1 MGGSVGLSM
10 STPSYFVD
18 HKKGE
23 VNELWALLQNP
34 DVQKDPQ
41 RKRDVLKRV
50 IAYQTLG
57 IDVSRL
63 FPEMMLAT
71 HTNDI
76 LQKKMIYNFIVYYAE
91 NRADLAMMT
100 VNTLQKECCDQ
111 IDPMVRG
118 LALKHLSSL
127 RVPNLAEYVVH
138 PVTKCLEDVSPYVRR
153 SAVLSVLKLFHLD
166 PKAAEPMLPHLDR
179 MLRDRD
185 PQVVANC
192 IMALDE
198 VYASTGGIQVNKG
211 LIYNLLNRMKE
222 FNEWSQCTIL
232 DLVARYE
239 TESEKE
245 VYDIMSLLDER
256 LKSTNAAVVLS
267 TTKVFLNFTMN
278 MPKVHQHAFLRVKDP
293 LLTLMTGGGHEMAF
307 TVLAHIKVIAERSE
321 SQVFDDEYKKF
332 YCRYNDPVYVK
343 KAKLEVLKL
352 IASDGTVAEIVGELK
367 EYVTDVDIEVA
378 RISIRTIGRIAW
390 RLENSA
396 ARVIQELLGLLEV
409 DIDYVTAEVVVSMA
423 DLMRKYPAF
432 SEQIVEVIPAC
443 LATIEEPEARV
454 AVLWMLGEVGDQL
467 EEGPYLL
474 EPMVE
479 QWDELKHSVRMEL
492 MVCTMKMFFKRPP
505 ECQKML
511 GKLLAKATADPSN
524 VDVHDK
530 ALLYYRLLDT
540 DVEEAQRIICG
551 PEDKSRVTQFTE
563 DTETEVADQI
573 FEEFNS
579 LSVIYGQPAVK
590 FVTYKEILP
599 PGSDGAALDSDGD
612 DDDEED
618 EESEDESEEEAA
630 PLPSAAPPRQAPKD
644 SSDDGSDDDDSDDG
658 DSDSGSGSDDEEM
671 EFKTTQ
677 TFGKQVA
684 QVFEKNWMAASAQ
697 ESASLRLQMSK
708 SSDKD
713 IEKKLKKAGLHMM
726 ATGMNAGSVRAYYI
740 GEREDKA
747 GVFMAELVMNLS
759 SRQVT
764 ATLKSDDTSSLGA
777 FKNFFTQ
784 ALVGL

>member
-111 IDPMVRG
+111 VDPMVRG

-166 PKAAEPMLPHLDR
+166 PKAAEPMLPALDR
-179 MLRDRD
+179 MSRDRD

-367 EYVTDVDIEVA
+367 EYVTAV
-378 RISIRTIGRIAW
+378 
-390 RLENSA
+390 
-396 ARVIQELLGLLEV
+396 
-409 DIDYVTAEVVVSMA
+409 VVVSMA

-530 ALLYYRLLDT
+530 ALLYYRLLEYDP
-540 DVEEAQRIICG
+540 EEAQRVVCG
-551 PEDKSRVTQFTE
+551 DPDNKTRITTFTE
-563 DTETEVADQI
+563 DTETEVKDQI

-579 LSVIYGQPAVK
+579 MSVIYGQPSHK
-590 FVTYKEILP
+590 FVTYKELAP
-599 PGSDGAALDSDGD
+599 PGADGADAADSDED
-612 DDDEED
+612 EDEED
-618 EESEDESEEEAA
+618 EDSDESEEEMTPTAA
-630 PLPSAAPPRQAPKD
+630 PSRPVAAKD
-644 SSDDGSDDDDSDDG
+644 SSASGSDDDSDDS
-658 DSDSGSGSDDEEM
+658 DSDSGSSDDEEM
-671 EFKTTQ
+671 VFRASHS
-677 TFGKQVA
+677 FGKQVA
-684 QVFEKNWMAASAQ
+684 SVFEKKWMGARHR
-697 ESASLRLQMSK
+697 RLCQC
-708 SSDKD
+708 DY
-713 IEKKLKKAGLHMM
+713 
-726 ATGMNAGSVRAYYI
+726 R
-740 GEREDKA
+740 
-747 GVFMAELVMNLS
+747 
-759 SRQVT
+759 RQ
-764 ATLKSDDTSSLGA
+764 
-777 FKNFFTQ
+777 
-784 ALVGL
+784 

>member
-111 IDPMVRG
+111 VDPMVRG

-153 SAVLSVLKLFHLD
+153 SAVLAVLKLFHLE
-166 PKAAEPMLPHLDR
+166 PVAAEPMLPHLDR

-367 EYVTDVDIEVA
+367 EYVTAV
-378 RISIRTIGRIAW
+378 
-390 RLENSA
+390 
-396 ARVIQELLGLLEV
+396 
-409 DIDYVTAEVVVSMA
+409 VVVSMA

-530 ALLYYRLLDT
+530 ALLYYRLLEYDP
-540 DVEEAQRIICG
+540 EEAQRVVCG
-551 PEDKSRVTQFTE
+551 DPDNKTRITTFTE
-563 DTETEVADQI
+563 DTETEVKDQI

-579 LSVIYGQPAVK
+579 MSVIYGQPSHK
-590 FVTYKEILP
+590 FVTYKELAP
-599 PGSDGAALDSDGD
+599 PGADGADAADSDED
-612 DDDEED
+612 EDEED
-618 EESEDESEEEAA
+618 EDSDESEEEMTPTAA
-630 PLPSAAPPRQAPKD
+630 PSRPVAAKD
-644 SSDDGSDDDDSDDG
+644 SSASGSDDDSDDS
-658 DSDSGSGSDDEEM
+658 DSDSGSSDDEEM
-671 EFKTTQ
+671 VFRASHS
-677 TFGKQVA
+677 FGKQVA
-684 QVFEKNWMAASAQ
+684 SVFEKKWMGASSQ
-697 ESASLRLQMSK
+697 EAVSMRLQK
-708 SSDKD
+708 ASSGEKD
-713 IEKKLKKAGLHMM
+713 IDKRLKKAGLHMM
-726 ATGMNAGSVRAYYI
+726 ATGKNAGNVRAYYI
-740 GEREDKA
+740 GERQDKA
-747 GVFMAELVMNLS
+747 GVFMVEAVINES
-759 SRQVT
+759 SGQMS
-764 ATLKSDDTSSLGA
+764 ATLKTDDQSSLGV
-777 FKNFFTQ
+777 FKSHFSQ
-784 ALVGL
+784 A

>member
-1 MGGSVGLSM
+1 
-10 STPSYFVD
+10 
-18 HKKGE
+18 
-23 VNELWALLQNP
+23 
-34 DVQKDPQ
+34 
-41 RKRDVLKRV
+41 
-50 IAYQTLG
+50 
-57 IDVSRL
+57 
-63 FPEMMLAT
+63 
-71 HTNDI
+71 
-76 LQKKMIYNFIVYYAE
+76 
-91 NRADLAMMT
+91 
-100 VNTLQKECCDQ
+100 
-111 IDPMVRG
+111 
-118 LALKHLSSL
+118 
-127 RVPNLAEYVVH
+127 
-138 PVTKCLEDVSPYVRR
+138 VSPYVRR
-153 SAVLSVLKLFHLD
+153 SAVLAVLKLFHLD
-166 PKAAEPMLPHLDR
+166 PVAAEPMLPHLDR

-530 ALLYYRLLDT
+530 ALLYYRLLEYDP
-540 DVEEAQRIICG
+540 EEAQRVVCG
-551 PEDKSRVTQFTE
+551 DPDNKTRITTFTE
-563 DTETEVADQI
+563 DTETEVKDQI

-579 LSVIYGQPAVK
+579 MSVIYGQPSHK
-590 FVTYKEILP
+590 FVTYKELAP
-599 PGSDGAALDSDGD
+599 PGADGADAADSDED
-612 DDDEED
+612 EDEED
-618 EESEDESEEEAA
+618 EDSDESEEEMTPTAA
-630 PLPSAAPPRQAPKD
+630 PSRPVAAKD
-644 SSDDGSDDDDSDDG
+644 SSASGSDDDSDDS
-658 DSDSGSGSDDEEM
+658 DSDSGSSDDEEM
-671 EFKTTQ
+671 VFRASHS
-677 TFGKQVA
+677 FGKQVA
-684 QVFEKNWMAASAQ
+684 SVFEKKWMGASSQ
-697 ESASLRLQMSK
+697 EAVSMRLQK
-708 SSDKD
+708 ASSGEKD
-713 IEKKLKKAGLHMM
+713 IDKRLKKAGLHMM
-726 ATGMNAGSVRAYYI
+726 ATGKNAGNVRAYYI
-740 GEREDKA
+740 GERQDKA
-747 GVFMAELVMNLS
+747 GVFMVEAVINES
-759 SRQVT
+759 SGQMS
-764 ATLKSDDTSSLGA
+764 ATLKTDDQSSLGV
-777 FKNFFTQ
+777 FKSHFSQ
-784 ALVGL
+784 ALSGL